1 MRRQLAAA
9 LDSFYVNKTG
19 RCGLRA
25 KCRNISDQIERF
37 YARNL
42 PLSREMA
49 INLHLAIVERIPTI
63 YVDSRVTVRH
73 GAAFPMQHAPRFW
86 ISSFRMSFRRSSGAS
101 REWLFRA
108 ANLVQLRN
116 TPSIL
121 VQSWR
126 AQRGVP
132 LFLRRVADPTRH
144 LIDGDDA

>member
-1 MRRQLAAA
+1 MICA
-9 LDSFYVNKTG
+9 S
-19 RCGLRA
+19 
-25 KCRNISDQIERF
+25 
-37 YARNL
+37 
-42 PLSREMA
+42 
-49 INLHLAIVERIPTI
+49 H
-63 YVDSRVTVRH
+63 
-73 GAAFPMQHAPRFW
+73 
-86 ISSFRMSFRRSSGAS
+86 SFRMSFRRSSGAS